1 MMKRAETFLAN
12 CPGERI
18 LLCDDPRPELIRAMQ
33 EAREIVLFTGRTS
46 AAACG
51 ALADVQEAAK
61 AAGCEVRHFDAI
73 SPEPDLE
80 TVRSMTEFLRS
91 GAPGAPVFAAGG
103 GSVLDAAKAALLACN
118 TGRDASGFF
127 GVNVR
132 TKEAVPGD
140 GGMPRIFAIP
150 TTSGTGS
157 EATPYSNVVDRSKQV
172 KKLISES
179 LIIPR
184 NAVLVPRYAGSM
196 PRHVVL
202 ATGCDALAHLLEG
215 FLNVGADS
223 HHPDAN
229 AWAKC
234 GIGLVCRYLPRRLA
248 DPGDAEA
255 VRGMALAA
263 ALGGMVIR
271 FKSTGLP
278 HLCSF
283 SWFGRIEHGIAA
295 IMLLPAS
302 WEFYLGNPAVAERTR
317 ELAEFF
323 PGETPDEI
331 IGSFLEFLEGLG
343 VPRKLAEFS
352 GITPELLAETAASG
366 SQNRMKLELA
376 PRPVPLEQS
385 REILLKILQQTYEGR

>member
-157 EATPYSNVVDRSKQV
+157 EATPYSNIVDRRLEV
-172 KKLISES
+172 KKLIKEEQ
-179 LIIPR
+179 IIPGH
-184 NAVLVPRYAGSM
+184 ACLVPRYTETMA
-196 PRHVVL
+196 RHVTL
-202 ATGCDALAHLLEG
+202 ATGCDALAHLMEG
-215 FLNVGADS
+215 FLNTGADG
-223 HHPDAN
+223 HDLHAN
-229 AWAKC
+229 SWAKR
-234 GIGLVCRYLPRRLA
+234 GIELVVENLKRALA
-248 DPGDAEA
+248 GDADA
-255 VRGMALAA
+255 RRKMAIAS
-263 ALGGMVIR
+263 ALGGMTIR

-295 IMLLPAS
+295 IMLLPES
-302 WEFYLGNPAVAERTR
+302 WRYYLGNPAVAERTM
-317 ELAEFF
+317 ELAGIFR
-323 PGETPDEI
+323 GETPEEI
-331 IGSFLEFLEGLG
+331 ITSFRSFLTELG
-343 VPRKLAEFS
+343 VPRKLNEFPDLS
-352 GITPELLAETAASG
+352 RELMEKTARSAG
-366 SQNRMKLELA
+366 ENRMKLELA
-376 PRPVPLEQS
+376 PRPVPVEQS
-385 REILLKILQQTYEGR
+385 REILTGILSKSYGD